1 MLTRENQLKPVMSNF
16 DGIVQVFVEIIVAQE
31 SQIELTTIQGS
42 QDETGGYSTRHVLK
56 YSIPLTLVALL
67 VLIPIEVTWWIIL
80 GLV

>member
-31 SQIELTTIQGS
+31 SQIELTTIQGR
-42 QDETGGYSTRHVLK
+42 QDETSGYSTRHVLK